1 MSESIHP
8 APVLAAPSTSQT
20 QAALFLVG
28 FVTFALLYATQPLL
42 PTFARQFQI
51 SAADSAL
58 ALSLSTSAL
67 ALTIFWG
74 AVRTPRMDRRRLMLT
89 ALSLAAVLNVLAAS
103 SQTWTQ
109 LLWCRTL
116 MGLCLG
122 AVPATAMAYVADA
135 VPSEKIAGAMGLY
148 VAGTAMGGMSGRVG
162 IGVSAEV
169 VSWPVALTVVSALS
183 LMAIMLI
190 ARVLPSQPPAPTL
203 AHAATAP
210 STGAAWVGWG
220 TWRALL
226 SHPRLPRLFL
236 CGGLA
241 SGLFVAAYN
250 YASFHL
256 QAPPFA
262 LPATQVGLIFAC
274 YLAGVVSSGVSGR
287 FTARWGQYPAAM
299 GMAGVTAVGL
309 ALGLVPSLAVFVP
322 GLAVMTFGFFAL
334 HAMCSGWVGREAG
347 ALKSQATA
355 LYLLSYYVG
364 GSLLGYLGGWL
375 WEHGGWPALTAG
387 LLAALGTIAWQLWQ
401 LRQLAEAP
409 QRA

>member
-1 MSESIHP
+1 MSQSSIG
-8 APVLAAPSTSQT
+8 QT
-20 QAALFLVG
+20 QGAMFLVG

-74 AVRTPRMDRRRLMLT
+74 AVRTPRLDRRRLMLV
-89 ALSLAAVLNVLAAS
+89 ALVLAAVFNLLAAHS
-103 SQTWTQ
+103 HSWPQ
-109 LLWCRTL
+109 LLVCRAL
-116 MGLCLG
+116 LGLCLG

-135 VPSEKIAGAMGLY
+135 VPADKISSAMGLY
-148 VAGTAMGGMSGRVG
+148 VAGTAMGGMCGRVG
-162 IGVSAEV
+162 IGVSADL
-169 VSWPVALTVVSALS
+169 VSWPLALTVVSALS
-183 LMAIMLI
+183 LAAIVLI
-190 ARVLPSQPPAPTL
+190 ARVMPAQLPALRTMVLSS
-203 AHAATAP
+203 AA
-210 STGAAWVGWG
+210 SSSAWVGWT

-226 SHPRLPRLFL
+226 GHPRLPRLFL

-256 QAPPFA
+256 QTPPFD

-274 YLAGVVSSGVSGR
+274 YLAGVVSSGISGR
-287 FTARWGQYPAAM
+287 FTARWGLYRAAM
-299 GMAGVTAVGL
+299 GMAAVT
-309 ALGLVPSLAVFVP
+309 ALGLGLGLAPSLPVFVP

-334 HAMCSGWVGREAG
+334 HAVCSGWVGREAG
-347 ALKSQATA
+347 ALTSQATA

-364 GSLLGYLGGWL
+364 GSLLGYVGGWL
-375 WEHGGWPALTAG
+375 WQHGGWPMLTAG
-387 LLAALGTIAWQLWQ
+387 LMAALGTIAWQLWRLQ
-401 LRQLAEAP
+401 QSAPEAAP
-409 QRA
+409 ETA

>member
-89 ALSLAAVLNVLAAS
+89 ALTLAAVLNVLAAC
-103 SQTWTQ
+103 SQTWPQ
-109 LLWCRTL
+109 LLLCRTL

-135 VPSEKIAGAMGLY
+135 VPADKISGAMGLY
-148 VAGTAMGGMSGRVG
+148 VAGTAMGGMCGRVG
-162 IGVSAEV
+162 IGVSTDL
-169 VSWPVALTVVSALS
+169 VSWPVALAVVSALS
-183 LMAIMLI
+183 LVAIALI
-190 ARVLPSQPPAPTL
+190 ARVLPAQPPALRTMAMSL
-203 AHAATAP
+203 AA
-210 STGAAWVGWG
+210 SGSAWVGWD

-226 SHPRLPRLFL
+226 GHPRLPRLFL

-256 QAPPFA
+256 QSPPFS
-262 LPATQVGLIFAC
+262 LPGTQVGLIFAC

-287 FTARWGQYPAAM
+287 FTARWGLYRAAL

-309 ALGLVPSLAVFVP
+309 GLGLVPSLSVFVP

-334 HAMCSGWVGREAG
+334 HAVCSGWVGREAG

-387 LLAALGTIAWQLWQ
+387 LLAALGAIAWQLWR
-401 LRQLAEAP
+401 LRLPVDQSH
-409 QRA
+409 RA

>member
-89 ALSLAAVLNVLAAS
+89 ALSLAAVLNVLAAC
-103 SQTWTQ
+103 SQTWPQ
-109 LLWCRTL
+109 LLLCRTL

-135 VPSEKIAGAMGLY
+135 VPADKISGAMGLY
-148 VAGTAMGGMSGRVG
+148 VAGTAMGGMCGRVG
-162 IGVSAEV
+162 IGVSADL

-183 LMAIMLI
+183 LVAIVLI
-190 ARVLPSQPPAPTL
+190 ARVLPSQPPTL
-203 AHAATAP
+203 AATVP
-210 STGAAWVGWG
+210 SSGAAWVGWD

-226 SHPRLPRLFL
+226 GHPRLPRLFL

-241 SGLFVAAYN
+241 SGLNVYTDPYEQVDINASYELMDGLMLTASVINLTKSEERQHLGNDTKDRFYTNGYAGRIAY
-250 YASFHL
+250 
-256 QAPPFA
+256 
-262 LPATQVGLIFAC
+262 
-274 YLAGVVSSGVSGR
+274 
-287 FTARWGQYPAAM
+287 
-299 GMAGVTAVGL
+299 
-309 ALGLVPSLAVFVP
+309 LGLTYKF
-322 GLAVMTFGFFAL
+322 
-334 HAMCSGWVGREAG
+334 
-347 ALKSQATA
+347 
-355 LYLLSYYVG
+355 
-364 GSLLGYLGGWL
+364 
-375 WEHGGWPALTAG
+375 
-387 LLAALGTIAWQLWQ
+387 
-401 LRQLAEAP
+401 
-409 QRA
+409 